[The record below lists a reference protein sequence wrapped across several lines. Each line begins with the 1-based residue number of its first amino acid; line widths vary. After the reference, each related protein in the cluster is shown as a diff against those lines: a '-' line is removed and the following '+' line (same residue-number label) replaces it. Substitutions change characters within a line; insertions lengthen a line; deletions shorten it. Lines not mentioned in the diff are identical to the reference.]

1 MNNKVRRAAGVTTII
16 LGVLTAYALN
26 TLLGLNA
33 AYDPTSAF
41 IVVPLIVIAVV
52 FVKANRQT
60 NWQQVCVALGVPIG
74 VLGAVVGF
82 HGMTLFLSNVQVVY
96 LASAIGFL
104 TILYGGLISAIGYF
118 ATASATETAPRP
130 RLTPLQSTVLSAI
143 LIGLLA
149 WMYDN
154 SSGIDSAMSLPAFLL
169 IVTCIVGA
177 FYLRKE
183 VSGKVAA
190 EASIFG
196 AMLTLVLGIIFWYDS
211 DGKSTAA
218 INMMMCGLAYGVTLY
233 MLMYFLSL
241 ARQADDFVDVGRANW
256 HWLEISAFLIFMFYA
271 PETMRE
277 SLGNQLDAAKSEKE
291 AVLLEEKL
299 QDYEQ
304 RITDLEQQLSS
315 VSAQR

>member
-33 AYDPTSAF
+33 AYDPASAF

-82 HGMTLFLSNVQVVY
+82 HGMTLFLSNVQAVY

-118 ATASATETAPRP
+118 ASAPETAPRP
-130 RLTPLQSTVLSAI
+130 RLTPLQSTALSTI

-149 WMYDN
+149 WMYDS

-169 IVTCIVGA
+169 IITCIVGA

-183 VSGKVAA
+183 ISGKVAA

-196 AMLTLVLGIIFWYDS
+196 AMLTLVLGIIFWY
-211 DGKSTAA
+211 
-218 INMMMCGLAYGVTLY
+218 
-233 MLMYFLSL
+233 
-241 ARQADDFVDVGRANW
+241 
-256 HWLEISAFLIFMFYA
+256 
-271 PETMRE
+271 
-277 SLGNQLDAAKSEKE
+277 
-291 AVLLEEKL
+291 
-299 QDYEQ
+299 
-304 RITDLEQQLSS
+304 
-315 VSAQR
+315 